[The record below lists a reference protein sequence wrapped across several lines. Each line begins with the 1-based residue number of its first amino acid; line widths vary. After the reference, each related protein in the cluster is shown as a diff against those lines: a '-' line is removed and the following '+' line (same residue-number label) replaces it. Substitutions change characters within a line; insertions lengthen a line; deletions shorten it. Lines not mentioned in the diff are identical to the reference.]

1 MKIFV
6 NLITIFRLCF
16 SIILATVRNKI
27 TKNSFIAMVIVLFFS
42 DTLDGVL
49 ARKFNVQT
57 FFGSIMDTV
66 ADKVLSIILYLVLID
81 SEPVLAPILLCEF
94 IIAIVN
100 ICAIVMK
107 KQPKSNKVGK
117 TKTWFVGANIVL
129 GYLYYFNIAT
139 YELVVISSILTFIM
153 EIVTILS
160 YGNSLLKKQE
170 KTKIKHKLENINDF
184 WDILFNTDYY
194 LSTL

>member
-117 TKTWFVGANIVL
+117 TKTWFVGVNIVL
-129 GYLYYFNIAT
+129 GYLYYFNVIT
-139 YELVVISSILTFIM
+139 YELVIISSVLTFIM
-153 EIVTILS
+153 EIAAIVS
-160 YGNSLLKKQE
+160 YGKALFKKSE
-170 KTKIKHKLENINDF
+170 KTKIKHKLENIQDF
-184 WDILFNTDYY
+184 WDILFNTEYY

>member
-1 MKIFV
+1 MKLLV
-6 NLITIFRLCF
+6 NLITISRLGF
-16 SIILATVRNKI
+16 TVVLATIRNKI
-27 TKNSFIAMVIVLFFS
+27 TEYSFVGMVIVLFFS
-42 DTLDGVL
+42 DSIDGYL

-57 FFGSIMDTV
+57 LFGSIMDTV
-66 ADKVLSIILYLVLID
+66 ADKVLSIVLYLFLIEE
-81 SEPVLAPILLCEF
+81 EPVVVPILLCEF
-94 IIAIVN
+94 IIAIIN
-100 ICAIVMK
+100 ITAIIAK
-107 KQPKSNKVGK
+107 RQPKSNRVGK
-117 TKTWFVGANIVL
+117 TKTWFVGANIIL

>member
-27 TKNSFIAMVIVLFFS
+27 TKNSFITMVIVLFFS
-42 DTLDGVL
+42 DTLDGFL
-49 ARKFNVQT
+49 ARRFNVQT

-66 ADKVLSIILYLVLID
+66 ADKVLSIILYLVLIT

-117 TKTWFVGANIVL
+117 TKTWFVGVNIVL
-129 GYLYYFNIAT
+129 GYLYYFNVIA
-139 YELVVISSILTFIM
+139 YELVIISSVLTFIM
-153 EIVTILS
+153 EIAAIVS
-160 YGNSLLKKQE
+160 YGKSLFKKSE
-170 KTKIKHKLENINDF
+170 KTKIKHKLENIQDF
-184 WDILFNTDYY
+184 WDILFNTEYY